1 MIKVKYDWIN
11 NGAVSVALNKLCNV
25 PTFDI
30 KSAYSLGKIHQ
41 KIESEMRH
49 GREIFMKLLRKHCE
63 LDEKGEVKWTDK
75 GEWTVLPDHSEEFEK
90 EEKELLAIEVQIHRT
105 PISIGKIEAAME
117 KLIDQ
122 KMKITPKELALLEP
136 LIDMSEGA

>member
-30 KSAYSLGKIHQ
+30 KSAYNLGKIHQ

-49 GREIFMKLLRKHCE
+49 GREIFLKLLRKHCE
-63 LDEKGEVKWTDK
+63 LDEKGEVKWSEQ
-75 GEWTVLPDHSEEFEK
+75 GSFTVLPDHSEEFQK
-90 EEKELLAIEVQIHRT
+90 EEKDLLAIEVQIHQN
-105 PISIGKIEAAME
+105 PISIDKIEAAMD
-117 KLIDQ
+117 KLVDQ
-122 KMKITPKELALLEP
+122 KGKITPKELALLEP
-136 LIDMSEGA
+136 IIEMSEGA